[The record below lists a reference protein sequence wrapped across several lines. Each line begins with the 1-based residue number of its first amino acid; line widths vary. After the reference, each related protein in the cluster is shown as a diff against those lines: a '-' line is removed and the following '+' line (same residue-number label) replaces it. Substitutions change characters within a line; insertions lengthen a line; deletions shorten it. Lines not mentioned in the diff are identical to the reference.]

1 MVRKG
6 SRNMQKKAFVRRD
19 MAIFNGIVLLLLI
32 AAVMTLLCFLN
43 NEKELVFLIFACL
56 SFNIIAAYSLGTTK
70 GLYLSIVFVM
80 FFSMYSLYDIVLLE
94 KMGADVYIDFLAL
107 LCFPVGGFLGGE
119 LSAVVEKNMF
129 KIASVSELEKLVT
142 LDGSTGFYNQQ
153 GFFKQLEE
161 EVGRA
166 KRYGTSFSLLLFQI
180 SNLQQLQSI
189 YKKQDIMFIK
199 KTVAEIV
206 ASKLRFTD
214 CRGILDDGSIG
225 VILPQTESGGL
236 NIVVSKIDTAVGLI
250 PVKLSSA
257 KRMVRVRTS
266 LGYATIENTDTDYK
280 MLYLRAKEDLV
291 KYAFAL
297 FLNHDFDKSLEVAN
311 MGLQKNARH
320 AAFNRL
326 AMYNYTDLKRF
337 DEALK
342 AADVFFKECDKAD
355 YSYLDYMYYG
365 HLLESLKK
373 YDDAVVQY
381 EKAVKMDPTKTDL
394 FKNISSAYEQ
404 KNDYKKAISAYQK
417 YYASL
422 DKEKQTPDL
431 QFQFGRL
438 YYGAGTQPDSLAIT
452 VEERKQALM
461 SADSTFHAIAEAA
474 PDSYLGNF
482 WRARANS
489 ALDPETTQGLAKPF
503 YEEVAALLES
513 KNDPHYNSALVEC
526 YSYLGYYYLLAI
538 ENPALKAEAKANKDK
553 SIEYWSKILAI
564 DPANAT
570 AKRALDGIK

>member
-1 MVRKG
+1 
-6 SRNMQKKAFVRRD
+6 

-94 KMGADVYIDFLAL
+94 KMGADVYIDFFAL

-214 CRGILDDGSIG
+214 CKGILDDGSIG

-291 KYAFAL
+291 
-297 FLNHDFDKSLEVAN
+297 NGS
-311 MGLQKNARH
+311 
-320 AAFNRL
+320 
-326 AMYNYTDLKRF
+326 
-337 DEALK
+337 
-342 AADVFFKECDKAD
+342 
-355 YSYLDYMYYG
+355 
-365 HLLESLKK
+365 
-373 YDDAVVQY
+373 
-381 EKAVKMDPTKTDL
+381 
-394 FKNISSAYEQ
+394 
-404 KNDYKKAISAYQK
+404 
-417 YYASL
+417 
-422 DKEKQTPDL
+422 
-431 QFQFGRL
+431 
-438 YYGAGTQPDSLAIT
+438 
-452 VEERKQALM
+452 
-461 SADSTFHAIAEAA
+461 
-474 PDSYLGNF
+474 
-482 WRARANS
+482 
-489 ALDPETTQGLAKPF
+489 
-503 YEEVAALLES
+503 
-513 KNDPHYNSALVEC
+513 
-526 YSYLGYYYLLAI
+526 
-538 ENPALKAEAKANKDK
+538 
-553 SIEYWSKILAI
+553 
-564 DPANAT
+564 
-570 AKRALDGIK
+570 

>member
-1 MVRKG
+1 
-6 SRNMQKKAFVRRD
+6 MQKKAFVRRD

-189 YKKQDIMFIK
+189 YKKHDIMFIK

-214 CRGILDDGSIG
+214 CKGILDDGSIG

-291 KYAFAL
+291 
-297 FLNHDFDKSLEVAN
+297 NGS
-311 MGLQKNARH
+311 
-320 AAFNRL
+320 
-326 AMYNYTDLKRF
+326 
-337 DEALK
+337 
-342 AADVFFKECDKAD
+342 
-355 YSYLDYMYYG
+355 
-365 HLLESLKK
+365 
-373 YDDAVVQY
+373 
-381 EKAVKMDPTKTDL
+381 
-394 FKNISSAYEQ
+394 
-404 KNDYKKAISAYQK
+404 
-417 YYASL
+417 
-422 DKEKQTPDL
+422 
-431 QFQFGRL
+431 
-438 YYGAGTQPDSLAIT
+438 
-452 VEERKQALM
+452 
-461 SADSTFHAIAEAA
+461 
-474 PDSYLGNF
+474 
-482 WRARANS
+482 
-489 ALDPETTQGLAKPF
+489 
-503 YEEVAALLES
+503 
-513 KNDPHYNSALVEC
+513 
-526 YSYLGYYYLLAI
+526 
-538 ENPALKAEAKANKDK
+538 
-553 SIEYWSKILAI
+553 
-564 DPANAT
+564 
-570 AKRALDGIK
+570 

>member
-1 MVRKG
+1 
-6 SRNMQKKAFVRRD
+6 MQKKAFVRRD

-32 AAVMTLLCFLN
+32 AAVITLLCFLN

-56 SFNIIAAYSLGTTK
+56 SFNIITAYSLGTTK

-142 LDGSTGFYNQQ
+142 PDGSTGFYNQQ

-214 CRGILDDGSIG
+214 CKGILDDGSIG

-291 KYAFAL
+291 
-297 FLNHDFDKSLEVAN
+297 NGS
-311 MGLQKNARH
+311 
-320 AAFNRL
+320 
-326 AMYNYTDLKRF
+326 
-337 DEALK
+337 
-342 AADVFFKECDKAD
+342 
-355 YSYLDYMYYG
+355 
-365 HLLESLKK
+365 
-373 YDDAVVQY
+373 
-381 EKAVKMDPTKTDL
+381 
-394 FKNISSAYEQ
+394 
-404 KNDYKKAISAYQK
+404 
-417 YYASL
+417 
-422 DKEKQTPDL
+422 
-431 QFQFGRL
+431 
-438 YYGAGTQPDSLAIT
+438 
-452 VEERKQALM
+452 
-461 SADSTFHAIAEAA
+461 
-474 PDSYLGNF
+474 
-482 WRARANS
+482 
-489 ALDPETTQGLAKPF
+489 
-503 YEEVAALLES
+503 
-513 KNDPHYNSALVEC
+513 
-526 YSYLGYYYLLAI
+526 
-538 ENPALKAEAKANKDK
+538 
-553 SIEYWSKILAI
+553 
-564 DPANAT
+564 
-570 AKRALDGIK
+570 

>member
-1 MVRKG
+1 
-6 SRNMQKKAFVRRD
+6 MQKKAFVRRD
-19 MAIFNGIVLLLLI
+19 MATFNGIVLLLLI
-32 AAVMTLLCFLN
+32 AAVITLLCFLN

-214 CRGILDDGSIG
+214 CKGILDDGSIG

-291 KYAFAL
+291 
-297 FLNHDFDKSLEVAN
+297 NGS
-311 MGLQKNARH
+311 
-320 AAFNRL
+320 
-326 AMYNYTDLKRF
+326 
-337 DEALK
+337 
-342 AADVFFKECDKAD
+342 
-355 YSYLDYMYYG
+355 
-365 HLLESLKK
+365 
-373 YDDAVVQY
+373 
-381 EKAVKMDPTKTDL
+381 
-394 FKNISSAYEQ
+394 
-404 KNDYKKAISAYQK
+404 
-417 YYASL
+417 
-422 DKEKQTPDL
+422 
-431 QFQFGRL
+431 
-438 YYGAGTQPDSLAIT
+438 
-452 VEERKQALM
+452 
-461 SADSTFHAIAEAA
+461 
-474 PDSYLGNF
+474 
-482 WRARANS
+482 
-489 ALDPETTQGLAKPF
+489 
-503 YEEVAALLES
+503 
-513 KNDPHYNSALVEC
+513 
-526 YSYLGYYYLLAI
+526 
-538 ENPALKAEAKANKDK
+538 
-553 SIEYWSKILAI
+553 
-564 DPANAT
+564 
-570 AKRALDGIK
+570 

>member
-1 MVRKG
+1 
-6 SRNMQKKAFVRRD
+6 MQKKAFVRRD

-32 AAVMTLLCFLN
+32 AAVMALLCFLN

-214 CRGILDDGSIG
+214 CKGILDDGSIG

-291 KYAFAL
+291 
-297 FLNHDFDKSLEVAN
+297 NGS
-311 MGLQKNARH
+311 
-320 AAFNRL
+320 
-326 AMYNYTDLKRF
+326 
-337 DEALK
+337 
-342 AADVFFKECDKAD
+342 
-355 YSYLDYMYYG
+355 
-365 HLLESLKK
+365 
-373 YDDAVVQY
+373 
-381 EKAVKMDPTKTDL
+381 
-394 FKNISSAYEQ
+394 
-404 KNDYKKAISAYQK
+404 
-417 YYASL
+417 
-422 DKEKQTPDL
+422 
-431 QFQFGRL
+431 
-438 YYGAGTQPDSLAIT
+438 
-452 VEERKQALM
+452 
-461 SADSTFHAIAEAA
+461 
-474 PDSYLGNF
+474 
-482 WRARANS
+482 
-489 ALDPETTQGLAKPF
+489 
-503 YEEVAALLES
+503 
-513 KNDPHYNSALVEC
+513 
-526 YSYLGYYYLLAI
+526 
-538 ENPALKAEAKANKDK
+538 
-553 SIEYWSKILAI
+553 
-564 DPANAT
+564 
-570 AKRALDGIK
+570 

>member
-1 MVRKG
+1 
-6 SRNMQKKAFVRRD
+6 MQKKAFVRRD

-107 LCFPVGGFLGGE
+107 LCLPVGGFLGGE

-214 CRGILDDGSIG
+214 CKGILDDGSIG

-291 KYAFAL
+291 
-297 FLNHDFDKSLEVAN
+297 NGS
-311 MGLQKNARH
+311 
-320 AAFNRL
+320 
-326 AMYNYTDLKRF
+326 
-337 DEALK
+337 
-342 AADVFFKECDKAD
+342 
-355 YSYLDYMYYG
+355 
-365 HLLESLKK
+365 
-373 YDDAVVQY
+373 
-381 EKAVKMDPTKTDL
+381 
-394 FKNISSAYEQ
+394 
-404 KNDYKKAISAYQK
+404 
-417 YYASL
+417 
-422 DKEKQTPDL
+422 
-431 QFQFGRL
+431 
-438 YYGAGTQPDSLAIT
+438 
-452 VEERKQALM
+452 
-461 SADSTFHAIAEAA
+461 
-474 PDSYLGNF
+474 
-482 WRARANS
+482 
-489 ALDPETTQGLAKPF
+489 
-503 YEEVAALLES
+503 
-513 KNDPHYNSALVEC
+513 
-526 YSYLGYYYLLAI
+526 
-538 ENPALKAEAKANKDK
+538 
-553 SIEYWSKILAI
+553 
-564 DPANAT
+564 
-570 AKRALDGIK
+570 

>member
-1 MVRKG
+1 
-6 SRNMQKKAFVRRD
+6 MQKKAFVRRD

-32 AAVMTLLCFLN
+32 AAVITLLCFLN

-214 CRGILDDGSIG
+214 CKGILDDGSIG

-236 NIVVSKIDTAVGLI
+236 DIVVSKIDTAVGLI

-266 LGYATIENTDTDYK
+266 MGYATIENTDTDYK

-291 KYAFAL
+291 
-297 FLNHDFDKSLEVAN
+297 NGS
-311 MGLQKNARH
+311 
-320 AAFNRL
+320 
-326 AMYNYTDLKRF
+326 
-337 DEALK
+337 
-342 AADVFFKECDKAD
+342 
-355 YSYLDYMYYG
+355 
-365 HLLESLKK
+365 
-373 YDDAVVQY
+373 
-381 EKAVKMDPTKTDL
+381 
-394 FKNISSAYEQ
+394 
-404 KNDYKKAISAYQK
+404 
-417 YYASL
+417 
-422 DKEKQTPDL
+422 
-431 QFQFGRL
+431 
-438 YYGAGTQPDSLAIT
+438 
-452 VEERKQALM
+452 
-461 SADSTFHAIAEAA
+461 
-474 PDSYLGNF
+474 
-482 WRARANS
+482 
-489 ALDPETTQGLAKPF
+489 
-503 YEEVAALLES
+503 
-513 KNDPHYNSALVEC
+513 
-526 YSYLGYYYLLAI
+526 
-538 ENPALKAEAKANKDK
+538 
-553 SIEYWSKILAI
+553 
-564 DPANAT
+564 
-570 AKRALDGIK
+570 

>member
-94 KMGADVYIDFLAL
+94 RMGADVYIDFLAL

-214 CRGILDDGSIG
+214 CKGILDDGSIG

-291 KYAFAL
+291 
-297 FLNHDFDKSLEVAN
+297 NGS
-311 MGLQKNARH
+311 
-320 AAFNRL
+320 
-326 AMYNYTDLKRF
+326 
-337 DEALK
+337 
-342 AADVFFKECDKAD
+342 
-355 YSYLDYMYYG
+355 
-365 HLLESLKK
+365 
-373 YDDAVVQY
+373 
-381 EKAVKMDPTKTDL
+381 
-394 FKNISSAYEQ
+394 
-404 KNDYKKAISAYQK
+404 
-417 YYASL
+417 
-422 DKEKQTPDL
+422 
-431 QFQFGRL
+431 
-438 YYGAGTQPDSLAIT
+438 
-452 VEERKQALM
+452 
-461 SADSTFHAIAEAA
+461 
-474 PDSYLGNF
+474 
-482 WRARANS
+482 
-489 ALDPETTQGLAKPF
+489 
-503 YEEVAALLES
+503 
-513 KNDPHYNSALVEC
+513 
-526 YSYLGYYYLLAI
+526 
-538 ENPALKAEAKANKDK
+538 
-553 SIEYWSKILAI
+553 
-564 DPANAT
+564 
-570 AKRALDGIK
+570 

>member
-214 CRGILDDGSIG
+214 CKGILDDGSIG

-266 LGYATIENTDTDYK
+266 LGYATIENTDT
-280 MLYLRAKEDLV
+280 
-291 KYAFAL
+291 
-297 FLNHDFDKSLEVAN
+297 
-311 MGLQKNARH
+311 AR
-320 AAFNRL
+320 
-326 AMYNYTDLKRF
+326 
-337 DEALK
+337 
-342 AADVFFKECDKAD
+342 
-355 YSYLDYMYYG
+355 
-365 HLLESLKK
+365 
-373 YDDAVVQY
+373 
-381 EKAVKMDPTKTDL
+381 
-394 FKNISSAYEQ
+394 
-404 KNDYKKAISAYQK
+404 
-417 YYASL
+417 
-422 DKEKQTPDL
+422 
-431 QFQFGRL
+431 
-438 YYGAGTQPDSLAIT
+438 QP
-452 VEERKQALM
+452 
-461 SADSTFHAIAEAA
+461 AE
-474 PDSYLGNF
+474 
-482 WRARANS
+482 W
-489 ALDPETTQGLAKPF
+489 
-503 YEEVAALLES
+503 
-513 KNDPHYNSALVEC
+513 
-526 YSYLGYYYLLAI
+526 
-538 ENPALKAEAKANKDK
+538 
-553 SIEYWSKILAI
+553 
-564 DPANAT
+564 
-570 AKRALDGIK
+570 

>member
-1 MVRKG
+1 
-6 SRNMQKKAFVRRD
+6 MQKKAFVRRD

-32 AAVMTLLCFLN
+32 AAVITLLCFLN

-291 KYAFAL
+291 
-297 FLNHDFDKSLEVAN
+297 NGS
-311 MGLQKNARH
+311 
-320 AAFNRL
+320 
-326 AMYNYTDLKRF
+326 
-337 DEALK
+337 
-342 AADVFFKECDKAD
+342 
-355 YSYLDYMYYG
+355 
-365 HLLESLKK
+365 
-373 YDDAVVQY
+373 
-381 EKAVKMDPTKTDL
+381 
-394 FKNISSAYEQ
+394 
-404 KNDYKKAISAYQK
+404 
-417 YYASL
+417 
-422 DKEKQTPDL
+422 
-431 QFQFGRL
+431 
-438 YYGAGTQPDSLAIT
+438 
-452 VEERKQALM
+452 
-461 SADSTFHAIAEAA
+461 
-474 PDSYLGNF
+474 
-482 WRARANS
+482 
-489 ALDPETTQGLAKPF
+489 
-503 YEEVAALLES
+503 
-513 KNDPHYNSALVEC
+513 
-526 YSYLGYYYLLAI
+526 
-538 ENPALKAEAKANKDK
+538 
-553 SIEYWSKILAI
+553 
-564 DPANAT
+564 
-570 AKRALDGIK
+570 

>member
-1 MVRKG
+1 
-6 SRNMQKKAFVRRD
+6 MQKKAFVRRD

-214 CRGILDDGSIG
+214 CKGILDDGSIG

-236 NIVVSKIDTAVGLI
+236 NIVVSKIDTAVGLR

-291 KYAFAL
+291 
-297 FLNHDFDKSLEVAN
+297 NGS
-311 MGLQKNARH
+311 
-320 AAFNRL
+320 
-326 AMYNYTDLKRF
+326 
-337 DEALK
+337 
-342 AADVFFKECDKAD
+342 
-355 YSYLDYMYYG
+355 
-365 HLLESLKK
+365 
-373 YDDAVVQY
+373 
-381 EKAVKMDPTKTDL
+381 
-394 FKNISSAYEQ
+394 
-404 KNDYKKAISAYQK
+404 
-417 YYASL
+417 
-422 DKEKQTPDL
+422 
-431 QFQFGRL
+431 
-438 YYGAGTQPDSLAIT
+438 
-452 VEERKQALM
+452 
-461 SADSTFHAIAEAA
+461 
-474 PDSYLGNF
+474 
-482 WRARANS
+482 
-489 ALDPETTQGLAKPF
+489 
-503 YEEVAALLES
+503 
-513 KNDPHYNSALVEC
+513 
-526 YSYLGYYYLLAI
+526 
-538 ENPALKAEAKANKDK
+538 
-553 SIEYWSKILAI
+553 
-564 DPANAT
+564 
-570 AKRALDGIK
+570 

>member
-1 MVRKG
+1 
-6 SRNMQKKAFVRRD
+6 MQKKAFVRRD

-32 AAVMTLLCFLN
+32 AAVITLLCFLN

-214 CRGILDDGSIG
+214 CKGILDDGSIS
-225 VILPQTESGGL
+225 VILPQTESEGL
-236 NIVVSKIDTAVGLI
+236 DIVVSKIDAAIGLI
-250 PVKLSSA
+250 PVKLSNA
-257 KRMVRVRTS
+257 KRMVRVRTL
-266 LGYATIENTDTDYK
+266 LGYAVFEDTDTDYMK
-280 MLYLRAKEDLV
+280 LYLRAKEDL
-291 KYAFAL
+291 
-297 FLNHDFDKSLEVAN
+297 
-311 MGLQKNARH
+311 
-320 AAFNRL
+320 
-326 AMYNYTDLKRF
+326 
-337 DEALK
+337 
-342 AADVFFKECDKAD
+342 
-355 YSYLDYMYYG
+355 
-365 HLLESLKK
+365 
-373 YDDAVVQY
+373 
-381 EKAVKMDPTKTDL
+381 
-394 FKNISSAYEQ
+394 
-404 KNDYKKAISAYQK
+404 
-417 YYASL
+417 
-422 DKEKQTPDL
+422 
-431 QFQFGRL
+431 
-438 YYGAGTQPDSLAIT
+438 
-452 VEERKQALM
+452 
-461 SADSTFHAIAEAA
+461 
-474 PDSYLGNF
+474 
-482 WRARANS
+482 
-489 ALDPETTQGLAKPF
+489 
-503 YEEVAALLES
+503 
-513 KNDPHYNSALVEC
+513 
-526 YSYLGYYYLLAI
+526 
-538 ENPALKAEAKANKDK
+538 ENGK
-553 SIEYWSKILAI
+553 
-564 DPANAT
+564 
-570 AKRALDGIK
+570 

>member
-1 MVRKG
+1 
-6 SRNMQKKAFVRRD
+6 MQKKAFVRRD

-119 LSAVVEKNMF
+119 LSAVVEKNIF
-129 KIASVSELEKLVT
+129 KLASVSELEKLVT

-214 CRGILDDGSIG
+214 CKGILDDGSIG

-291 KYAFAL
+291 
-297 FLNHDFDKSLEVAN
+297 NGS
-311 MGLQKNARH
+311 
-320 AAFNRL
+320 
-326 AMYNYTDLKRF
+326 
-337 DEALK
+337 
-342 AADVFFKECDKAD
+342 
-355 YSYLDYMYYG
+355 
-365 HLLESLKK
+365 
-373 YDDAVVQY
+373 
-381 EKAVKMDPTKTDL
+381 
-394 FKNISSAYEQ
+394 
-404 KNDYKKAISAYQK
+404 
-417 YYASL
+417 
-422 DKEKQTPDL
+422 
-431 QFQFGRL
+431 
-438 YYGAGTQPDSLAIT
+438 
-452 VEERKQALM
+452 
-461 SADSTFHAIAEAA
+461 
-474 PDSYLGNF
+474 
-482 WRARANS
+482 
-489 ALDPETTQGLAKPF
+489 
-503 YEEVAALLES
+503 
-513 KNDPHYNSALVEC
+513 
-526 YSYLGYYYLLAI
+526 
-538 ENPALKAEAKANKDK
+538 
-553 SIEYWSKILAI
+553 
-564 DPANAT
+564 
-570 AKRALDGIK
+570 

>member
-1 MVRKG
+1 
-6 SRNMQKKAFVRRD
+6 MQKKAFVRRD

-153 GFFKQLEE
+153 GFKQLEE

-291 KYAFAL
+291 
-297 FLNHDFDKSLEVAN
+297 NGS
-311 MGLQKNARH
+311 
-320 AAFNRL
+320 
-326 AMYNYTDLKRF
+326 
-337 DEALK
+337 
-342 AADVFFKECDKAD
+342 
-355 YSYLDYMYYG
+355 
-365 HLLESLKK
+365 
-373 YDDAVVQY
+373 
-381 EKAVKMDPTKTDL
+381 
-394 FKNISSAYEQ
+394 
-404 KNDYKKAISAYQK
+404 
-417 YYASL
+417 
-422 DKEKQTPDL
+422 
-431 QFQFGRL
+431 
-438 YYGAGTQPDSLAIT
+438 
-452 VEERKQALM
+452 
-461 SADSTFHAIAEAA
+461 
-474 PDSYLGNF
+474 
-482 WRARANS
+482 
-489 ALDPETTQGLAKPF
+489 
-503 YEEVAALLES
+503 
-513 KNDPHYNSALVEC
+513 
-526 YSYLGYYYLLAI
+526 
-538 ENPALKAEAKANKDK
+538 
-553 SIEYWSKILAI
+553 
-564 DPANAT
+564 
-570 AKRALDGIK
+570 

>member
-1 MVRKG
+1 
-6 SRNMQKKAFVRRD
+6 

-32 AAVMTLLCFLN
+32 AAVITLLCFLN

-56 SFNIIAAYSLGTTK
+56 SFNIITAYSLATTK

-214 CRGILDDGSIG
+214 CKGILDDGSIG

-291 KYAFAL
+291 
-297 FLNHDFDKSLEVAN
+297 NGS
-311 MGLQKNARH
+311 
-320 AAFNRL
+320 
-326 AMYNYTDLKRF
+326 
-337 DEALK
+337 
-342 AADVFFKECDKAD
+342 
-355 YSYLDYMYYG
+355 
-365 HLLESLKK
+365 
-373 YDDAVVQY
+373 
-381 EKAVKMDPTKTDL
+381 
-394 FKNISSAYEQ
+394 
-404 KNDYKKAISAYQK
+404 
-417 YYASL
+417 
-422 DKEKQTPDL
+422 
-431 QFQFGRL
+431 
-438 YYGAGTQPDSLAIT
+438 
-452 VEERKQALM
+452 
-461 SADSTFHAIAEAA
+461 
-474 PDSYLGNF
+474 
-482 WRARANS
+482 
-489 ALDPETTQGLAKPF
+489 
-503 YEEVAALLES
+503 
-513 KNDPHYNSALVEC
+513 
-526 YSYLGYYYLLAI
+526 
-538 ENPALKAEAKANKDK
+538 
-553 SIEYWSKILAI
+553 
-564 DPANAT
+564 
-570 AKRALDGIK
+570 

>member
-1 MVRKG
+1 
-6 SRNMQKKAFVRRD
+6 MQKKAFVRRD

-32 AAVMTLLCFLN
+32 AAVITLLCFLN

-94 KMGADVYIDFLAL
+94 KMGADVYIDFFAL

-214 CRGILDDGSIG
+214 CKGILDDGSIG

-291 KYAFAL
+291 
-297 FLNHDFDKSLEVAN
+297 NGS
-311 MGLQKNARH
+311 
-320 AAFNRL
+320 
-326 AMYNYTDLKRF
+326 
-337 DEALK
+337 
-342 AADVFFKECDKAD
+342 
-355 YSYLDYMYYG
+355 
-365 HLLESLKK
+365 
-373 YDDAVVQY
+373 
-381 EKAVKMDPTKTDL
+381 
-394 FKNISSAYEQ
+394 
-404 KNDYKKAISAYQK
+404 
-417 YYASL
+417 
-422 DKEKQTPDL
+422 
-431 QFQFGRL
+431 
-438 YYGAGTQPDSLAIT
+438 
-452 VEERKQALM
+452 
-461 SADSTFHAIAEAA
+461 
-474 PDSYLGNF
+474 
-482 WRARANS
+482 
-489 ALDPETTQGLAKPF
+489 
-503 YEEVAALLES
+503 
-513 KNDPHYNSALVEC
+513 
-526 YSYLGYYYLLAI
+526 
-538 ENPALKAEAKANKDK
+538 
-553 SIEYWSKILAI
+553 
-564 DPANAT
+564 
-570 AKRALDGIK
+570 

>member
-1 MVRKG
+1 
-6 SRNMQKKAFVRRD
+6 MQKKAFVRRD

-32 AAVMTLLCFLN
+32 AAVMTLLRFLN

-214 CRGILDDGSIG
+214 CKGILDDGSIG

-291 KYAFAL
+291 
-297 FLNHDFDKSLEVAN
+297 NGS
-311 MGLQKNARH
+311 
-320 AAFNRL
+320 
-326 AMYNYTDLKRF
+326 
-337 DEALK
+337 
-342 AADVFFKECDKAD
+342 
-355 YSYLDYMYYG
+355 
-365 HLLESLKK
+365 
-373 YDDAVVQY
+373 
-381 EKAVKMDPTKTDL
+381 
-394 FKNISSAYEQ
+394 
-404 KNDYKKAISAYQK
+404 
-417 YYASL
+417 
-422 DKEKQTPDL
+422 
-431 QFQFGRL
+431 
-438 YYGAGTQPDSLAIT
+438 
-452 VEERKQALM
+452 
-461 SADSTFHAIAEAA
+461 
-474 PDSYLGNF
+474 
-482 WRARANS
+482 
-489 ALDPETTQGLAKPF
+489 
-503 YEEVAALLES
+503 
-513 KNDPHYNSALVEC
+513 
-526 YSYLGYYYLLAI
+526 
-538 ENPALKAEAKANKDK
+538 
-553 SIEYWSKILAI
+553 
-564 DPANAT
+564 
-570 AKRALDGIK
+570 

>member
-1 MVRKG
+1 
-6 SRNMQKKAFVRRD
+6 MQKKAFVRRD
-19 MAIFNGIVLLLLI
+19 TAIFNGIVLLLLI
-32 AAVMTLLCFLN
+32 AAVITLLCFLN

-94 KMGADVYIDFLAL
+94 KMGADVYMDFLAL

-214 CRGILDDGSIG
+214 CKGILDDGSIG

-236 NIVVSKIDTAVGLI
+236 DIVVSKIDTAVGLI

-266 LGYATIENTDTDYK
+266 MGYATIENTDTDYK

-291 KYAFAL
+291 
-297 FLNHDFDKSLEVAN
+297 NGS
-311 MGLQKNARH
+311 
-320 AAFNRL
+320 
-326 AMYNYTDLKRF
+326 
-337 DEALK
+337 
-342 AADVFFKECDKAD
+342 
-355 YSYLDYMYYG
+355 
-365 HLLESLKK
+365 
-373 YDDAVVQY
+373 
-381 EKAVKMDPTKTDL
+381 
-394 FKNISSAYEQ
+394 
-404 KNDYKKAISAYQK
+404 
-417 YYASL
+417 
-422 DKEKQTPDL
+422 
-431 QFQFGRL
+431 
-438 YYGAGTQPDSLAIT
+438 
-452 VEERKQALM
+452 
-461 SADSTFHAIAEAA
+461 
-474 PDSYLGNF
+474 
-482 WRARANS
+482 
-489 ALDPETTQGLAKPF
+489 
-503 YEEVAALLES
+503 
-513 KNDPHYNSALVEC
+513 
-526 YSYLGYYYLLAI
+526 
-538 ENPALKAEAKANKDK
+538 
-553 SIEYWSKILAI
+553 
-564 DPANAT
+564 
-570 AKRALDGIK
+570 

>member
-32 AAVMTLLCFLN
+32 AAVITLLCFLN

-56 SFNIIAAYSLGTTK
+56 SFNIITAYSLGTTK

-161 EVGRA
+161 VVGRA

-214 CRGILDDGSIG
+214 CKGILDDGSIG

-291 KYAFAL
+291 
-297 FLNHDFDKSLEVAN
+297 NGS
-311 MGLQKNARH
+311 
-320 AAFNRL
+320 
-326 AMYNYTDLKRF
+326 
-337 DEALK
+337 
-342 AADVFFKECDKAD
+342 
-355 YSYLDYMYYG
+355 
-365 HLLESLKK
+365 
-373 YDDAVVQY
+373 
-381 EKAVKMDPTKTDL
+381 
-394 FKNISSAYEQ
+394 
-404 KNDYKKAISAYQK
+404 
-417 YYASL
+417 
-422 DKEKQTPDL
+422 
-431 QFQFGRL
+431 
-438 YYGAGTQPDSLAIT
+438 
-452 VEERKQALM
+452 
-461 SADSTFHAIAEAA
+461 
-474 PDSYLGNF
+474 
-482 WRARANS
+482 
-489 ALDPETTQGLAKPF
+489 
-503 YEEVAALLES
+503 
-513 KNDPHYNSALVEC
+513 
-526 YSYLGYYYLLAI
+526 
-538 ENPALKAEAKANKDK
+538 
-553 SIEYWSKILAI
+553 
-564 DPANAT
+564 
-570 AKRALDGIK
+570 

>member
-1 MVRKG
+1 
-6 SRNMQKKAFVRRD
+6 MQKKAFVRRD

-291 KYAFAL
+291 
-297 FLNHDFDKSLEVAN
+297 N
-311 MGLQKNARH
+311 G
-320 AAFNRL
+320 
-326 AMYNYTDLKRF
+326 
-337 DEALK
+337 
-342 AADVFFKECDKAD
+342 
-355 YSYLDYMYYG
+355 SY
-365 HLLESLKK
+365 K
-373 YDDAVVQY
+373 
-381 EKAVKMDPTKTDL
+381 
-394 FKNISSAYEQ
+394 
-404 KNDYKKAISAYQK
+404 
-417 YYASL
+417 
-422 DKEKQTPDL
+422 
-431 QFQFGRL
+431 
-438 YYGAGTQPDSLAIT
+438 
-452 VEERKQALM
+452 
-461 SADSTFHAIAEAA
+461 
-474 PDSYLGNF
+474 
-482 WRARANS
+482 
-489 ALDPETTQGLAKPF
+489 
-503 YEEVAALLES
+503 
-513 KNDPHYNSALVEC
+513 
-526 YSYLGYYYLLAI
+526 
-538 ENPALKAEAKANKDK
+538 
-553 SIEYWSKILAI
+553 
-564 DPANAT
+564 
-570 AKRALDGIK
+570 

>member
-1 MVRKG
+1 MVNKEFRPDVIWFN
-6 SRNMQKKAFVRRD
+6 SFIITVLCVFAVILVRFEALNIFFAFGLFGVFLLVAVLSYMIGLQR
-19 MAIFNGIVLLLLI
+19 GLLLSVGVTFCYGSYLI
-32 AAVMTLLCFLN
+32 YAVIIS
-43 NEKELVFLIFACL
+43 KE
-56 SFNIIAAYSLGTTK
+56 
-70 GLYLSIVFVM
+70 M

-214 CRGILDDGSIG
+214 CKGILDDGSIG

-291 KYAFAL
+291 
-297 FLNHDFDKSLEVAN
+297 NGS
-311 MGLQKNARH
+311 
-320 AAFNRL
+320 
-326 AMYNYTDLKRF
+326 
-337 DEALK
+337 
-342 AADVFFKECDKAD
+342 
-355 YSYLDYMYYG
+355 
-365 HLLESLKK
+365 
-373 YDDAVVQY
+373 
-381 EKAVKMDPTKTDL
+381 
-394 FKNISSAYEQ
+394 
-404 KNDYKKAISAYQK
+404 
-417 YYASL
+417 
-422 DKEKQTPDL
+422 
-431 QFQFGRL
+431 
-438 YYGAGTQPDSLAIT
+438 
-452 VEERKQALM
+452 
-461 SADSTFHAIAEAA
+461 
-474 PDSYLGNF
+474 
-482 WRARANS
+482 
-489 ALDPETTQGLAKPF
+489 
-503 YEEVAALLES
+503 
-513 KNDPHYNSALVEC
+513 
-526 YSYLGYYYLLAI
+526 
-538 ENPALKAEAKANKDK
+538 
-553 SIEYWSKILAI
+553 
-564 DPANAT
+564 
-570 AKRALDGIK
+570 

>member
-1 MVRKG
+1 
-6 SRNMQKKAFVRRD
+6 MQKKAFVRRD

-32 AAVMTLLCFLN
+32 AAVITLLCFLN

-56 SFNIIAAYSLGTTK
+56 SFNIITAYSLGTTK

-129 KIASVSELEKLVT
+129 KIASVSELEKLVP

-214 CRGILDDGSIG
+214 CKGILDDGSIG

-291 KYAFAL
+291 
-297 FLNHDFDKSLEVAN
+297 NGS
-311 MGLQKNARH
+311 
-320 AAFNRL
+320 
-326 AMYNYTDLKRF
+326 
-337 DEALK
+337 
-342 AADVFFKECDKAD
+342 
-355 YSYLDYMYYG
+355 
-365 HLLESLKK
+365 
-373 YDDAVVQY
+373 
-381 EKAVKMDPTKTDL
+381 
-394 FKNISSAYEQ
+394 
-404 KNDYKKAISAYQK
+404 
-417 YYASL
+417 
-422 DKEKQTPDL
+422 
-431 QFQFGRL
+431 
-438 YYGAGTQPDSLAIT
+438 
-452 VEERKQALM
+452 
-461 SADSTFHAIAEAA
+461 
-474 PDSYLGNF
+474 
-482 WRARANS
+482 
-489 ALDPETTQGLAKPF
+489 
-503 YEEVAALLES
+503 
-513 KNDPHYNSALVEC
+513 
-526 YSYLGYYYLLAI
+526 
-538 ENPALKAEAKANKDK
+538 
-553 SIEYWSKILAI
+553 
-564 DPANAT
+564 
-570 AKRALDGIK
+570 

>member
-1 MVRKG
+1 
-6 SRNMQKKAFVRRD
+6 MQKKAFVRRD

-180 SNLQQLQSI
+180 RNLQQLQSI

-291 KYAFAL
+291 
-297 FLNHDFDKSLEVAN
+297 NGS
-311 MGLQKNARH
+311 
-320 AAFNRL
+320 
-326 AMYNYTDLKRF
+326 
-337 DEALK
+337 
-342 AADVFFKECDKAD
+342 
-355 YSYLDYMYYG
+355 
-365 HLLESLKK
+365 
-373 YDDAVVQY
+373 
-381 EKAVKMDPTKTDL
+381 
-394 FKNISSAYEQ
+394 
-404 KNDYKKAISAYQK
+404 
-417 YYASL
+417 
-422 DKEKQTPDL
+422 
-431 QFQFGRL
+431 
-438 YYGAGTQPDSLAIT
+438 
-452 VEERKQALM
+452 
-461 SADSTFHAIAEAA
+461 
-474 PDSYLGNF
+474 
-482 WRARANS
+482 
-489 ALDPETTQGLAKPF
+489 
-503 YEEVAALLES
+503 
-513 KNDPHYNSALVEC
+513 
-526 YSYLGYYYLLAI
+526 
-538 ENPALKAEAKANKDK
+538 
-553 SIEYWSKILAI
+553 
-564 DPANAT
+564 
-570 AKRALDGIK
+570 

>member
-1 MVRKG
+1 
-6 SRNMQKKAFVRRD
+6 MQKKAFVRRD

-142 LDGSTGFYNQQ
+142 LDGSTGFCNQQ

-214 CRGILDDGSIG
+214 CKGILDDGSIG

-291 KYAFAL
+291 
-297 FLNHDFDKSLEVAN
+297 NGS
-311 MGLQKNARH
+311 
-320 AAFNRL
+320 
-326 AMYNYTDLKRF
+326 
-337 DEALK
+337 
-342 AADVFFKECDKAD
+342 
-355 YSYLDYMYYG
+355 
-365 HLLESLKK
+365 
-373 YDDAVVQY
+373 
-381 EKAVKMDPTKTDL
+381 
-394 FKNISSAYEQ
+394 
-404 KNDYKKAISAYQK
+404 
-417 YYASL
+417 
-422 DKEKQTPDL
+422 
-431 QFQFGRL
+431 
-438 YYGAGTQPDSLAIT
+438 
-452 VEERKQALM
+452 
-461 SADSTFHAIAEAA
+461 
-474 PDSYLGNF
+474 
-482 WRARANS
+482 
-489 ALDPETTQGLAKPF
+489 
-503 YEEVAALLES
+503 
-513 KNDPHYNSALVEC
+513 
-526 YSYLGYYYLLAI
+526 
-538 ENPALKAEAKANKDK
+538 
-553 SIEYWSKILAI
+553 
-564 DPANAT
+564 
-570 AKRALDGIK
+570 

>member
-1 MVRKG
+1 
-6 SRNMQKKAFVRRD
+6 MQKKAFVRRD

-119 LSAVVEKNMF
+119 LSAVVGKNMF

-214 CRGILDDGSIG
+214 CKGILDDGSIG

-291 KYAFAL
+291 
-297 FLNHDFDKSLEVAN
+297 NGS
-311 MGLQKNARH
+311 
-320 AAFNRL
+320 
-326 AMYNYTDLKRF
+326 
-337 DEALK
+337 
-342 AADVFFKECDKAD
+342 
-355 YSYLDYMYYG
+355 
-365 HLLESLKK
+365 
-373 YDDAVVQY
+373 
-381 EKAVKMDPTKTDL
+381 
-394 FKNISSAYEQ
+394 
-404 KNDYKKAISAYQK
+404 
-417 YYASL
+417 
-422 DKEKQTPDL
+422 
-431 QFQFGRL
+431 
-438 YYGAGTQPDSLAIT
+438 
-452 VEERKQALM
+452 
-461 SADSTFHAIAEAA
+461 
-474 PDSYLGNF
+474 
-482 WRARANS
+482 
-489 ALDPETTQGLAKPF
+489 
-503 YEEVAALLES
+503 
-513 KNDPHYNSALVEC
+513 
-526 YSYLGYYYLLAI
+526 
-538 ENPALKAEAKANKDK
+538 
-553 SIEYWSKILAI
+553 
-564 DPANAT
+564 
-570 AKRALDGIK
+570 

>member
-1 MVRKG
+1 
-6 SRNMQKKAFVRRD
+6 MQKKAFVRRD

-129 KIASVSELEKLVT
+129 KIASVSELEQLVT

-214 CRGILDDGSIG
+214 CKGILDDGSIG

-291 KYAFAL
+291 
-297 FLNHDFDKSLEVAN
+297 NGS
-311 MGLQKNARH
+311 
-320 AAFNRL
+320 
-326 AMYNYTDLKRF
+326 
-337 DEALK
+337 
-342 AADVFFKECDKAD
+342 
-355 YSYLDYMYYG
+355 
-365 HLLESLKK
+365 
-373 YDDAVVQY
+373 
-381 EKAVKMDPTKTDL
+381 
-394 FKNISSAYEQ
+394 
-404 KNDYKKAISAYQK
+404 
-417 YYASL
+417 
-422 DKEKQTPDL
+422 
-431 QFQFGRL
+431 
-438 YYGAGTQPDSLAIT
+438 
-452 VEERKQALM
+452 
-461 SADSTFHAIAEAA
+461 
-474 PDSYLGNF
+474 
-482 WRARANS
+482 
-489 ALDPETTQGLAKPF
+489 
-503 YEEVAALLES
+503 
-513 KNDPHYNSALVEC
+513 
-526 YSYLGYYYLLAI
+526 
-538 ENPALKAEAKANKDK
+538 
-553 SIEYWSKILAI
+553 
-564 DPANAT
+564 
-570 AKRALDGIK
+570 

>member
-1 MVRKG
+1 
-6 SRNMQKKAFVRRD
+6 MQKKAFVRRD

-161 EVGRA
+161 VVGRA

-291 KYAFAL
+291 
-297 FLNHDFDKSLEVAN
+297 NGS
-311 MGLQKNARH
+311 
-320 AAFNRL
+320 
-326 AMYNYTDLKRF
+326 
-337 DEALK
+337 
-342 AADVFFKECDKAD
+342 
-355 YSYLDYMYYG
+355 
-365 HLLESLKK
+365 
-373 YDDAVVQY
+373 
-381 EKAVKMDPTKTDL
+381 
-394 FKNISSAYEQ
+394 
-404 KNDYKKAISAYQK
+404 
-417 YYASL
+417 
-422 DKEKQTPDL
+422 
-431 QFQFGRL
+431 
-438 YYGAGTQPDSLAIT
+438 
-452 VEERKQALM
+452 
-461 SADSTFHAIAEAA
+461 
-474 PDSYLGNF
+474 
-482 WRARANS
+482 
-489 ALDPETTQGLAKPF
+489 
-503 YEEVAALLES
+503 
-513 KNDPHYNSALVEC
+513 
-526 YSYLGYYYLLAI
+526 
-538 ENPALKAEAKANKDK
+538 
-553 SIEYWSKILAI
+553 
-564 DPANAT
+564 
-570 AKRALDGIK
+570 

>member
-1 MVRKG
+1 
-6 SRNMQKKAFVRRD
+6 MQKKAFVRRD

-32 AAVMTLLCFLN
+32 AAVITLLCFLN

-56 SFNIIAAYSLGTTK
+56 SFNIITAYSLGTTK

-94 KMGADVYIDFLAL
+94 KMGADVYIDFLAV

-214 CRGILDDGSIG
+214 CKGILDDGSIG

-291 KYAFAL
+291 
-297 FLNHDFDKSLEVAN
+297 NGS
-311 MGLQKNARH
+311 
-320 AAFNRL
+320 
-326 AMYNYTDLKRF
+326 
-337 DEALK
+337 
-342 AADVFFKECDKAD
+342 
-355 YSYLDYMYYG
+355 
-365 HLLESLKK
+365 
-373 YDDAVVQY
+373 
-381 EKAVKMDPTKTDL
+381 
-394 FKNISSAYEQ
+394 
-404 KNDYKKAISAYQK
+404 
-417 YYASL
+417 
-422 DKEKQTPDL
+422 
-431 QFQFGRL
+431 
-438 YYGAGTQPDSLAIT
+438 
-452 VEERKQALM
+452 
-461 SADSTFHAIAEAA
+461 
-474 PDSYLGNF
+474 
-482 WRARANS
+482 
-489 ALDPETTQGLAKPF
+489 
-503 YEEVAALLES
+503 
-513 KNDPHYNSALVEC
+513 
-526 YSYLGYYYLLAI
+526 
-538 ENPALKAEAKANKDK
+538 
-553 SIEYWSKILAI
+553 
-564 DPANAT
+564 
-570 AKRALDGIK
+570 

>member
-32 AAVMTLLCFLN
+32 AALITLLCFLN

-214 CRGILDDGSIG
+214 CKGILDDGSIG

-291 KYAFAL
+291 
-297 FLNHDFDKSLEVAN
+297 NGS
-311 MGLQKNARH
+311 
-320 AAFNRL
+320 
-326 AMYNYTDLKRF
+326 
-337 DEALK
+337 
-342 AADVFFKECDKAD
+342 
-355 YSYLDYMYYG
+355 
-365 HLLESLKK
+365 
-373 YDDAVVQY
+373 
-381 EKAVKMDPTKTDL
+381 
-394 FKNISSAYEQ
+394 
-404 KNDYKKAISAYQK
+404 
-417 YYASL
+417 
-422 DKEKQTPDL
+422 
-431 QFQFGRL
+431 
-438 YYGAGTQPDSLAIT
+438 
-452 VEERKQALM
+452 
-461 SADSTFHAIAEAA
+461 
-474 PDSYLGNF
+474 
-482 WRARANS
+482 
-489 ALDPETTQGLAKPF
+489 
-503 YEEVAALLES
+503 
-513 KNDPHYNSALVEC
+513 
-526 YSYLGYYYLLAI
+526 
-538 ENPALKAEAKANKDK
+538 
-553 SIEYWSKILAI
+553 
-564 DPANAT
+564 
-570 AKRALDGIK
+570 

>member
-1 MVRKG
+1 
-6 SRNMQKKAFVRRD
+6 MQKKAFVRRD

-161 EVGRA
+161 EVGRV

-291 KYAFAL
+291 
-297 FLNHDFDKSLEVAN
+297 N
-311 MGLQKNARH
+311 G
-320 AAFNRL
+320 
-326 AMYNYTDLKRF
+326 
-337 DEALK
+337 
-342 AADVFFKECDKAD
+342 
-355 YSYLDYMYYG
+355 G
-365 HLLESLKK
+365 
-373 YDDAVVQY
+373 
-381 EKAVKMDPTKTDL
+381 
-394 FKNISSAYEQ
+394 
-404 KNDYKKAISAYQK
+404 
-417 YYASL
+417 
-422 DKEKQTPDL
+422 
-431 QFQFGRL
+431 
-438 YYGAGTQPDSLAIT
+438 
-452 VEERKQALM
+452 
-461 SADSTFHAIAEAA
+461 
-474 PDSYLGNF
+474 
-482 WRARANS
+482 
-489 ALDPETTQGLAKPF
+489 
-503 YEEVAALLES
+503 
-513 KNDPHYNSALVEC
+513 
-526 YSYLGYYYLLAI
+526 
-538 ENPALKAEAKANKDK
+538 
-553 SIEYWSKILAI
+553 
-564 DPANAT
+564 
-570 AKRALDGIK
+570 

>member
-1 MVRKG
+1 
-6 SRNMQKKAFVRRD
+6 MQKKAFVRRD

-161 EVGRA
+161 EVGRV

-214 CRGILDDGSIG
+214 CKGILDDGSIG

-236 NIVVSKIDTAVGLI
+236 DIVVSKIDTAVGLI

-291 KYAFAL
+291 
-297 FLNHDFDKSLEVAN
+297 N
-311 MGLQKNARH
+311 G
-320 AAFNRL
+320 
-326 AMYNYTDLKRF
+326 
-337 DEALK
+337 
-342 AADVFFKECDKAD
+342 
-355 YSYLDYMYYG
+355 G
-365 HLLESLKK
+365 
-373 YDDAVVQY
+373 
-381 EKAVKMDPTKTDL
+381 
-394 FKNISSAYEQ
+394 
-404 KNDYKKAISAYQK
+404 
-417 YYASL
+417 
-422 DKEKQTPDL
+422 
-431 QFQFGRL
+431 
-438 YYGAGTQPDSLAIT
+438 
-452 VEERKQALM
+452 
-461 SADSTFHAIAEAA
+461 
-474 PDSYLGNF
+474 
-482 WRARANS
+482 
-489 ALDPETTQGLAKPF
+489 
-503 YEEVAALLES
+503 
-513 KNDPHYNSALVEC
+513 
-526 YSYLGYYYLLAI
+526 
-538 ENPALKAEAKANKDK
+538 
-553 SIEYWSKILAI
+553 
-564 DPANAT
+564 
-570 AKRALDGIK
+570 

>member
-206 ASKLRFTD
+206 ASKMRFTD
-214 CRGILDDGSIG
+214 CKGILDDGSIG

-291 KYAFAL
+291 
-297 FLNHDFDKSLEVAN
+297 NGS
-311 MGLQKNARH
+311 
-320 AAFNRL
+320 
-326 AMYNYTDLKRF
+326 
-337 DEALK
+337 
-342 AADVFFKECDKAD
+342 
-355 YSYLDYMYYG
+355 
-365 HLLESLKK
+365 
-373 YDDAVVQY
+373 
-381 EKAVKMDPTKTDL
+381 
-394 FKNISSAYEQ
+394 
-404 KNDYKKAISAYQK
+404 
-417 YYASL
+417 
-422 DKEKQTPDL
+422 
-431 QFQFGRL
+431 
-438 YYGAGTQPDSLAIT
+438 
-452 VEERKQALM
+452 
-461 SADSTFHAIAEAA
+461 
-474 PDSYLGNF
+474 
-482 WRARANS
+482 
-489 ALDPETTQGLAKPF
+489 
-503 YEEVAALLES
+503 
-513 KNDPHYNSALVEC
+513 
-526 YSYLGYYYLLAI
+526 
-538 ENPALKAEAKANKDK
+538 
-553 SIEYWSKILAI
+553 
-564 DPANAT
+564 
-570 AKRALDGIK
+570 

>member
-1 MVRKG
+1 
-6 SRNMQKKAFVRRD
+6 MQKKAFVRRD

-214 CRGILDDGSIG
+214 CKGILDDGSIG

-291 KYAFAL
+291 
-297 FLNHDFDKSLEVAN
+297 NGS
-311 MGLQKNARH
+311 GG
-320 AAFNRL
+320 
-326 AMYNYTDLKRF
+326 
-337 DEALK
+337 
-342 AADVFFKECDKAD
+342 
-355 YSYLDYMYYG
+355 G
-365 HLLESLKK
+365 HRR
-373 YDDAVVQY
+373 
-381 EKAVKMDPTKTDL
+381 
-394 FKNISSAYEQ
+394 
-404 KNDYKKAISAYQK
+404 
-417 YYASL
+417 
-422 DKEKQTPDL
+422 
-431 QFQFGRL
+431 G
-438 YYGAGTQPDSLAIT
+438 
-452 VEERKQALM
+452 
-461 SADSTFHAIAEAA
+461 
-474 PDSYLGNF
+474 
-482 WRARANS
+482 
-489 ALDPETTQGLAKPF
+489 
-503 YEEVAALLES
+503 
-513 KNDPHYNSALVEC
+513 
-526 YSYLGYYYLLAI
+526 
-538 ENPALKAEAKANKDK
+538 
-553 SIEYWSKILAI
+553 
-564 DPANAT
+564 
-570 AKRALDGIK
+570 

>member
-1 MVRKG
+1 
-6 SRNMQKKAFVRRD
+6 MQKKAFVRRD

-214 CRGILDDGSIG
+214 CKGILDDGSIG

-250 PVKLSSA
+250 PVKPSSA

-291 KYAFAL
+291 
-297 FLNHDFDKSLEVAN
+297 NGS
-311 MGLQKNARH
+311 
-320 AAFNRL
+320 
-326 AMYNYTDLKRF
+326 
-337 DEALK
+337 
-342 AADVFFKECDKAD
+342 
-355 YSYLDYMYYG
+355 
-365 HLLESLKK
+365 
-373 YDDAVVQY
+373 
-381 EKAVKMDPTKTDL
+381 
-394 FKNISSAYEQ
+394 
-404 KNDYKKAISAYQK
+404 
-417 YYASL
+417 
-422 DKEKQTPDL
+422 
-431 QFQFGRL
+431 
-438 YYGAGTQPDSLAIT
+438 
-452 VEERKQALM
+452 
-461 SADSTFHAIAEAA
+461 
-474 PDSYLGNF
+474 
-482 WRARANS
+482 
-489 ALDPETTQGLAKPF
+489 
-503 YEEVAALLES
+503 
-513 KNDPHYNSALVEC
+513 
-526 YSYLGYYYLLAI
+526 
-538 ENPALKAEAKANKDK
+538 
-553 SIEYWSKILAI
+553 
-564 DPANAT
+564 
-570 AKRALDGIK
+570 

>member
-1 MVRKG
+1 
-6 SRNMQKKAFVRRD
+6 MQKKAFVRRD

-166 KRYGTSFSLLLFQI
+166 KSYGTSFSLLLFQI

-214 CRGILDDGSIG
+214 CKGILDDGSIG

-291 KYAFAL
+291 
-297 FLNHDFDKSLEVAN
+297 NGS
-311 MGLQKNARH
+311 
-320 AAFNRL
+320 
-326 AMYNYTDLKRF
+326 
-337 DEALK
+337 
-342 AADVFFKECDKAD
+342 
-355 YSYLDYMYYG
+355 
-365 HLLESLKK
+365 
-373 YDDAVVQY
+373 
-381 EKAVKMDPTKTDL
+381 
-394 FKNISSAYEQ
+394 
-404 KNDYKKAISAYQK
+404 
-417 YYASL
+417 
-422 DKEKQTPDL
+422 
-431 QFQFGRL
+431 
-438 YYGAGTQPDSLAIT
+438 
-452 VEERKQALM
+452 
-461 SADSTFHAIAEAA
+461 
-474 PDSYLGNF
+474 
-482 WRARANS
+482 
-489 ALDPETTQGLAKPF
+489 
-503 YEEVAALLES
+503 
-513 KNDPHYNSALVEC
+513 
-526 YSYLGYYYLLAI
+526 
-538 ENPALKAEAKANKDK
+538 
-553 SIEYWSKILAI
+553 
-564 DPANAT
+564 
-570 AKRALDGIK
+570 

>member
-1 MVRKG
+1 
-6 SRNMQKKAFVRRD
+6 MQKKAFVRRD

-32 AAVMTLLCFLN
+32 AAVITLLCFLN

-56 SFNIIAAYSLGTTK
+56 SFNIITAYSLGTTK

-161 EVGRA
+161 VVGRA

-214 CRGILDDGSIG
+214 CKGILDDGSIG

-291 KYAFAL
+291 
-297 FLNHDFDKSLEVAN
+297 NGS
-311 MGLQKNARH
+311 
-320 AAFNRL
+320 
-326 AMYNYTDLKRF
+326 
-337 DEALK
+337 
-342 AADVFFKECDKAD
+342 
-355 YSYLDYMYYG
+355 
-365 HLLESLKK
+365 
-373 YDDAVVQY
+373 
-381 EKAVKMDPTKTDL
+381 
-394 FKNISSAYEQ
+394 
-404 KNDYKKAISAYQK
+404 
-417 YYASL
+417 
-422 DKEKQTPDL
+422 
-431 QFQFGRL
+431 
-438 YYGAGTQPDSLAIT
+438 
-452 VEERKQALM
+452 
-461 SADSTFHAIAEAA
+461 
-474 PDSYLGNF
+474 
-482 WRARANS
+482 
-489 ALDPETTQGLAKPF
+489 
-503 YEEVAALLES
+503 
-513 KNDPHYNSALVEC
+513 
-526 YSYLGYYYLLAI
+526 
-538 ENPALKAEAKANKDK
+538 
-553 SIEYWSKILAI
+553 
-564 DPANAT
+564 
-570 AKRALDGIK
+570 

>member
-1 MVRKG
+1 
-6 SRNMQKKAFVRRD
+6 MQKKAFVRRD

-32 AAVMTLLCFLN
+32 AAVITLLCFLN

-56 SFNIIAAYSLGTTK
+56 SFNIITAYSLGTTK

-107 LCFPVGGFLGGE
+107 LCFP
-119 LSAVVEKNMF
+119 VVEKNMF

-214 CRGILDDGSIG
+214 CKGILDDGSIG

-291 KYAFAL
+291 
-297 FLNHDFDKSLEVAN
+297 NGS
-311 MGLQKNARH
+311 
-320 AAFNRL
+320 
-326 AMYNYTDLKRF
+326 
-337 DEALK
+337 
-342 AADVFFKECDKAD
+342 
-355 YSYLDYMYYG
+355 
-365 HLLESLKK
+365 
-373 YDDAVVQY
+373 
-381 EKAVKMDPTKTDL
+381 
-394 FKNISSAYEQ
+394 
-404 KNDYKKAISAYQK
+404 
-417 YYASL
+417 
-422 DKEKQTPDL
+422 
-431 QFQFGRL
+431 
-438 YYGAGTQPDSLAIT
+438 
-452 VEERKQALM
+452 
-461 SADSTFHAIAEAA
+461 
-474 PDSYLGNF
+474 
-482 WRARANS
+482 
-489 ALDPETTQGLAKPF
+489 
-503 YEEVAALLES
+503 
-513 KNDPHYNSALVEC
+513 
-526 YSYLGYYYLLAI
+526 
-538 ENPALKAEAKANKDK
+538 
-553 SIEYWSKILAI
+553 
-564 DPANAT
+564 
-570 AKRALDGIK
+570 

>member
-214 CRGILDDGSIG
+214 CKGILDDGSIG

-291 KYAFAL
+291 KG
-297 FLNHDFDKSLEVAN
+297 S
-311 MGLQKNARH
+311 
-320 AAFNRL
+320 
-326 AMYNYTDLKRF
+326 
-337 DEALK
+337 
-342 AADVFFKECDKAD
+342 
-355 YSYLDYMYYG
+355 
-365 HLLESLKK
+365 
-373 YDDAVVQY
+373 
-381 EKAVKMDPTKTDL
+381 
-394 FKNISSAYEQ
+394 
-404 KNDYKKAISAYQK
+404 
-417 YYASL
+417 
-422 DKEKQTPDL
+422 
-431 QFQFGRL
+431 
-438 YYGAGTQPDSLAIT
+438 
-452 VEERKQALM
+452 
-461 SADSTFHAIAEAA
+461 
-474 PDSYLGNF
+474 
-482 WRARANS
+482 
-489 ALDPETTQGLAKPF
+489 
-503 YEEVAALLES
+503 
-513 KNDPHYNSALVEC
+513 
-526 YSYLGYYYLLAI
+526 
-538 ENPALKAEAKANKDK
+538 
-553 SIEYWSKILAI
+553 
-564 DPANAT
+564 
-570 AKRALDGIK
+570 